1 MPLELAGLVFY
12 IAIPDS
18 ALTLAS
24 PLLRQ
29 ISSALKRLQK
39 VRSEY
44 PITLQ
49 LIPEH
54 HITSHDLGTTD
65 FERLCFSVYHRVPQ
79 PVERTMSRRIF
90 DVGKEIRGFFREPA
104 FTLARPPKP
113 AVHFSLGPT
122 RTLDVL
128 DRHTF
133 LHVGYRLSA
142 CGKWLLIACVDQR
155 GESYD
160 LGSWLTQDEVETSA
174 VLRVWNFA
182 LQAARRTNIEW
193 RLVISKLGPMSP
205 AELDGPSFINV
216 PR

>member
-1 MPLELAGLVFY
+1 M
-12 IAIPDS
+12 
-18 ALTLAS
+18 
-24 PLLRQ
+24 
-29 ISSALKRLQK
+29 KRLQK
-39 VRSEY
+39 VRSGN

-54 HITSHDLGTTD
+54 HITSRGSGTSD
-65 FERLCFSVYHRVPQ
+65 YERLCFSVYHRVPQ
-79 PVERTMSRRIF
+79 PVERTMSRRIS
-90 DVGKEIRGFFREPA
+90 DTGKETRGFFREAA

-113 AVHFSLGPT
+113 VVQYSLGPT

-133 LHVGYRLSA
+133 LHVGYRFSA
-142 CGKWLLIACVDQR
+142 RGKWLLAACIDQR

-174 VLRVWNFA
+174 ILQVWNFA

-205 AELDGPSFINV
+205 AELDGSFFVRIA
-216 PR
+216 R

>member
-1 MPLELAGLVFY
+1 MFY
-12 IAIPDS
+12 IAVPDS

-29 ISSALKRLQK
+29 ISSAMKRLQK
-39 VRSEY
+39 VRSEH

-49 LIPEH
+49 LIPER
-54 HITSHDLGTTD
+54 HITSQDLDTAD

-79 PVERTMSRRIF
+79 PVDRTMSRKFF
-90 DVGKEIRGFFREPA
+90 DTDKETRGFFREPA

-113 AVHFSLGPT
+113 VVHFSLGPV

-133 LHVGYRLSA
+133 LHVSYRLSG
-142 CGKWLLIACVDQR
+142 CGKWLLAACVDQR

-160 LGSWLTQDEVETSA
+160 LGCWLTQDDVETSTI
-174 VLRVWNFA
+174 LQVWNFA
-182 LQAARRTNIEW
+182 LQTARRTNVEW
-193 RLVISKLGPMSP
+193 RLVISKLGPMSSI
-205 AELDGPSFINV
+205 ELDGSYFVNV
-216 PR
+216 PDKS